1 DRKDKDSINGQR
13 FYDHCWAKS
22 MDAQRLEGLKER
34 ITDRIEGREQVPK
47 TSALAVEE
55 ISVGENQEMPR
66 RADEEVEY

>member
-1 DRKDKDSINGQR
+1 
-13 FYDHCWAKS
+13 